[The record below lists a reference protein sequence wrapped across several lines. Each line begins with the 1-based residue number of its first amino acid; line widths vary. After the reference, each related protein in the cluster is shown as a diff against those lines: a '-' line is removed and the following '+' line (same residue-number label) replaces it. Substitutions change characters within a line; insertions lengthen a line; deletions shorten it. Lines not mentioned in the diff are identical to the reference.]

1 MIAAVIVAASPAA
14 RNADSNSTRTI
25 SVPGGAIELTVE
37 ERPKSISDAALES
50 WIERSARAVAAYYGR
65 FPVERLDLAIRA
77 GGSSGVSG
85 GRTQGWGKSP
95 RIRLFVADDATEKD
109 LSTDWQLVHEMVH
122 LALPS
127 LSGHAWLEEGIA
139 VYVEP
144 IARARAGLQ
153 SKDEIWRWMLSGA
166 PRGLEA
172 IRTHG
177 LDGSSGWAATYW
189 GGTVY
194 CLFADVGIRERTKG
208 RKSLDDALRGIQTA
222 GGDVTE
228 TWPIERVLDAGD
240 RATGVPVLRELY
252 AKWKDGPIAVDL
264 PDLFQRLGVSS
275 AGGRDGK
282 ITYDDAAPLA
292 SVRKG
297 IETGK

>member
-1 MIAAVIVAASPAA
+1 M
-14 RNADSNSTRTI
+14 
-25 SVPGGAIELTVE
+25 
-37 ERPKSISDAALES
+37 
-50 WIERSARAVAAYYGR
+50 
-65 FPVERLDLAIRA
+65 
-77 GGSSGVSG
+77 SG
-85 GRTQGWGKSP
+85 GRTQGWGNRP

-109 LSTDWQLVHEMVH
+109 LASDWQLVHEMVH

-275 AGGRDGK
+275 SGGRDGK

-292 SVRKG
+292 PVRKG

>member
-25 SVPGGAIELTVE
+25 SVPGGTIELTIE
-37 ERPKSISDAALES
+37 ERPKSIPEAALES

-95 RIRLFVADDATEKD
+95 RIRLYVADDATEKD

-166 PRGLEA
+166 PQGLES
-172 IRTHG
+172 IQTHG

-240 RATGVPVLRELY
+240 KATGVPVLRELY

-264 PDLFQRLGVSS
+264 PDLWKRLGVSS
-275 AGGRDGK
+275 TGGREGK

-292 SVRKG
+292 WVRKG